1 MSLSHPDLGQVQVL
15 IVGAGPAGLVAGI
28 TLARYGI
35 AVLVVEKRDE
45 LSSLARALVMSTRSM
60 ELLRTWGLEPE
71 VRAGAADVEP
81 SGWVTHTLASGEG
94 LVVPSGHPTA
104 AQAAR
109 VSPTR
114 PAWAPQD
121 HLEPILL
128 ACLRTLPSAQVRFGS
143 ELFALQQDDDRVR
156 ASLRE
161 RASGR
166 TWDMETLFVLG
177 ADGAHSTVRSH
188 LEIQMAG
195 PNDLA
200 EFHTV
205 QFTAPLAQV
214 VTDHRYGLNLI
225 THPDAA
231 GVLAPRGPQDR
242 WGFTRE
248 WRPGQRRLA
257 DLSSTHLTDLLATA
271 TGVPDLQP
279 QIERVGAFTFAAQLA
294 DRYRE
299 RRGFLMATQPTG

>member
-1 MSLSHPDLGQVQVL
+1 MNKDTQTQVL

-45 LSSLARALVMSTRSM
+45 ISMLARALVISTRSM
-60 ELLRTWGLEPE
+60 EILRAWGLEHE

-81 SGWVTHTLASGEG
+81 SGWVTRTLASSEG

-121 HLEPILL
+121 HLEPVLL
-128 ACLRTLPSAQVRFGS
+128 ASFRTLPGAQVRFGC
-143 ELFALQQDDDRVR
+143 ELVTLQQDDDRVR
-156 ASLRE
+156 VSLRE
-161 RASGR
+161 HASGR
-166 TWDMETLFVLG
+166 TWEVETLFVLG
-177 ADGAHSTVRSH
+177 ADGAHSTVRSQ

-195 PNDLA
+195 PDDLA

-214 VTDHRYGLNLI
+214 VTRQRYGLNII
-225 THPDAA
+225 THPDAS
-231 GVLAPRGPQDR
+231 GVLAPRG
-242 WGFTRE
+242 
-248 WRPGQRRLA
+248 
-257 DLSSTHLTDLLATA
+257 
-271 TGVPDLQP
+271 
-279 QIERVGAFTFAAQLA
+279 
-294 DRYRE
+294 
-299 RRGFLMATQPTG
+299 